1 MRLPPGFREVFS
13 CKGVDGREIGSVSA
27 RGIADRLGRSTQPV
41 LHHFTHVGAQRGG
54 LFQRREPFRFL
65 HPPFTALCYPP
76 NAPYAGVRRILF
88 LRDGH
93 KYAIV

>member
-13 CKGVDGREIGSVSA
+13 CKGVDGGEIGSVSA
-27 RGIADRLGRSTQPV
+27 RGIADRLGCSAQPV

-54 LFQRREPFRFL
+54 LSQRKEPFVFL
-65 HPPFTALCYPP
+65 HPPFTALWYPP
-76 NAPYAGVRRILF
+76 NAPYAGVCRILF

>member
-13 CKGVDGREIGSVSA
+13 CKGVDGGEIGSVSV

-41 LHHFTHVGAQRGG
+41 LHRFTRVGRSAEGS
-54 LFQRREPFRFL
+54 QRREPFLFL
-65 HPPFTALCYPP
+65 HPPFTALWYPP
-76 NAPYAGVRRILF
+76 NALYAGVRRILF

>member
-13 CKGVDGREIGSVSA
+13 CKGVDGGEIGSVSA
-27 RGIADRLGRSTQPV
+27 RGIADRRGRSTQPV
-41 LHHFTHVGAQRGG
+41 LHRFTRVGRSGG
-54 LFQRREPFRFL
+54 LFQRREPFLFL
-65 HPPFTALCYPP
+65 HPPFTALWYPP
-76 NAPYAGVRRILF
+76 NAPYAGVCRILF

>member
-13 CKGVDGREIGSVSA
+13 CKGVDGGEIGSVSA

-41 LHHFTHVGAQRGG
+41 LHHFTHVGTQCGGLSQRG
-54 LFQRREPFRFL
+54 EPFVFL
-65 HPPFTALCYPP
+65 HPPFTALWYPP
-76 NAPYAGVRRILF
+76 NAPYAGVCRILF